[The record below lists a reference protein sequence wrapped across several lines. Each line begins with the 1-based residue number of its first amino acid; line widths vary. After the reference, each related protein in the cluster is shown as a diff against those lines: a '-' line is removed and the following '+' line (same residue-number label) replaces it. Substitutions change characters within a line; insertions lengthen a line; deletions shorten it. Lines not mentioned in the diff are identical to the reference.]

1 MKNGTTL
8 KLRYS
13 VQISRFETVVK
24 LFKKES
30 IFKRTILGES
40 INLTTTTER

>member
-1 MKNGTTL
+1 MKNLTTL

-13 VQISRFETVVK
+13 VKISRFETVVK
-24 LFKKES
+24 LLKKES
-30 IFKRTILGES
+30 IFKIMILGES